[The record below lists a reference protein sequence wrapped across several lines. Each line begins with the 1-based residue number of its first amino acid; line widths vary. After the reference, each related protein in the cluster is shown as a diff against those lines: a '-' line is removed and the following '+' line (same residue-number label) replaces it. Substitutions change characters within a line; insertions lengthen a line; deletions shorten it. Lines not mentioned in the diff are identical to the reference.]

1 MPDRLRIGVVSECD
15 LGDRTAGSGAPCRMA
30 RALEKHCGYVVKVGP
45 IERPPLPLIRRILW
59 KIERTLTGKS
69 PIWKSTRA
77 CCRQMAAMLE
87 TELNAVNCDV
97 LFCAQAGWVMALSET
112 DLPIFN
118 CADLTLELAC
128 SMGYPS
134 ARVRAGRALREAR
147 GITGRHVKR
156 SIAHFVP
163 SNWVADSFKNDYG
176 VPAESISVVAWGANL
191 DPADVPVREDVLSK
205 PKSPHCRMLMLAN
218 TWHAKGGQIAFQ
230 TLLELERVGIE
241 ADLIVCGAVPPRNV
255 AHKRLKII
263 PYLDKN
269 EPAQRKR
276 LMRLIGSSDFLIL
289 PTRRDTFGHVFC
301 EANAYGVPA
310 IATDVGGVAE
320 VIRNGVN
327 GYTLPLSAGPA
338 DYAELIRDIYLD
350 DERYRR
356 LVRGSRDEFEQRLNW
371 DVWGRG
377 VAEYMR
383 KVLPAELAAKVGP
396 A

>member
-97 LFCAQAGWVMALSET
+97 LFCAQGGWVMALLET

-118 CADLTLELAC
+118 CADLTLELAP

-134 ARVRAGRALREAR
+134 ARVRARRALREVR
-147 GITGRHVKR
+147 GITVRHVKR

-191 DPADVPVREDVLSK
+191 DDEDVPSREVALKRTTSGD
-205 PKSPHCRMLMLAN
+205 CRLLFLGAV
-218 TWHAKGGQIAFQ
+218 WERKGGPVAFQ
-230 TLLELERVGIE
+230 TLMELERLGVE
-241 ADLIVCGAVPPRNV
+241 ANLIVCGNVPPAEFV
-255 AHKRLKII
+255 HKRLEVI

-269 EPAQRKR
+269 DAVQRKQ
-276 LMRLIGSSDFLIL
+276 LTELIYTSDFLFL
-289 PTRRDTFGHVFC
+289 PTRGDTFGHVFC

-377 VAEYMR
+377 VAECMR
-383 KVLPAELAAKVGP
+383 KVLPADLAAKVGP